1 VGFRRPTSLIES
13 ARRGD
18 RDALATLWR
27 THQPEVLRY
36 LRARRAGSPDDVASQ
51 VWVDV
56 AASIDRFEGDEG
68 DFRSWLFT
76 IVHHRSVD
84 AVRRSVRDDRVAIRA
99 ADLAAAG
106 EEQGGAEDELERF
119 ESLDRAL
126 ALIAGLP
133 DQMGAAVMLRVVN
146 EMPVADVAE
155 ILRTSEGNVRVL
167 VHRGMDRLRRNLDVT
182 EGSARTMK
190 VVP

>member
-1 VGFRRPTSLIES
+1 MGFRRRS
-13 ARRGD
+13 AIDAARQGD
-18 RDALATLWR
+18 RDALAALWR

-36 LRARRAGSPDDVASQ
+36 LRARRTRSPDDVASQ
-51 VWVDV
+51 VWIDV
-56 AASIDRFEGDEG
+56 ASSIDRFAGDEA

-76 IVHHRSVD
+76 IVHRRSVD
-84 AVRRSVRDDRVAIRA
+84 AIRRSVRDDRVAIRA
-99 ADLAAAG
+99 ADEVDGSETRAG
-106 EEQGGAEDELERF
+106 ADDELERF

-167 VHRGMDRLRRNLDVT
+167 VHRGVSRLRRSLDVT
-182 EGSARTMK
+182 DGSSRTMN